1 MGQHDVEYGADNSDG
16 IISEGVNTRI
26 TNCVVKNVDGT
37 GIKIQPL
44 SDTNTFFGGG
54 YGIISHSYAE
64 NCGNEGMS
72 IYMANSGPTLNRGEI
87 TNCTARG
94 CDTKATSASIR
105 AHVASGCTLNDV
117 LIAQC
122 RVDNAGAD
130 SIQVRAT
137 GTGIITRAA
146 IESCDS
152 KTSAQ
157 AAIYALADG
166 GTISSLYVRGG
177 YLDGSSSANAQ
188 IYALA
193 SSAGTIGEAV
203 FSDVRLRSAS
213 RGLYMRANG
222 AGSSFGRAVVSN
234 MDARS
239 MTDEN
244 LYGLADSSGTF
255 SQVSFRG
262 NDVSGGTYGLRTIGV
277 TTVHTD
283 GLNTI
288 SATTPRSFATVTT
301 LQLGKD
307 FGVTLPATITI
318 ASGVA
323 TVSSPTHSGHL
334 LLKIDTE
341 SAAATDDLDTLT
353 ITGVRD
359 QQVVTL
365 RALSSSRDVV
375 VKDGTGNFKLNGDFT
390 MNNTEDTITLIYHAT
405 DDFYTEISR
414 SDNGA

>member
-1 MGQHDVEYGADNSDG
+1 
-16 IISEGVNTRI
+16 
-26 TNCVVKNVDGT
+26 
-37 GIKIQPL
+37 
-44 SDTNTFFGGG
+44 
-54 YGIISHSYAE
+54 
-64 NCGNEGMS
+64 
-72 IYMANSGPTLNRGEI
+72 
-87 TNCTARG
+87 
-94 CDTKATSASIR
+94 
-105 AHVASGCTLNDV
+105 
-117 LIAQC
+117 
-122 RVDNAGAD
+122 
-130 SIQVRAT
+130 
-137 GTGIITRAA
+137 
-146 IESCDS
+146 
-152 KTSAQ
+152 
-157 AAIYALADG
+157 
-166 GTISSLYVRGG
+166 
-177 YLDGSSSANAQ
+177 
-188 IYALA
+188 
-193 SSAGTIGEAV
+193 
-203 FSDVRLRSAS
+203 
-213 RGLYMRANG
+213 MRANG